1 MRRRFAVALLVG
13 LGLAAGLTASAAGQ
27 SGVGFA
33 ADAFRTPFGPM
44 IRFSELGGPPDA
56 NAPVVRTM
64 RVMRPREV
72 RVTAPPRGR
81 TLGGLI
87 FFVGPRTCP
96 TCADRRS
103 VELRRHAS
111 LGDGDYLVGRGFGAR
126 VKLSTAQRS
135 RFLRVSLPRKARN
148 VQLTLTRTGARLLRF
163 SRCGRAAFVARF
175 SFAAGVAQD
184 TDAISGARLRRAGL
198 C

>member
-1 MRRRFAVALLVG
+1 MRRRFAVASLVG
-13 LGLAAGLTASAAGQ
+13 LGLAPGLTAHAAGEP
-27 SGVGFA
+27 GVGFA

-44 IRFSELGGPPDA
+44 IRFSELGAAPDA

-64 RVMRPREV
+64 RVTRPREV
-72 RVTAPPRGR
+72 GVAAPPRGR

-103 VELRRHAS
+103 VELRRRAS

-126 VKLSTAQRS
+126 VKLSTTQRS

-148 VQLTLTRTGARLLRF
+148 VQLTLTRSGSRLLRF
-163 SRCGRAAFVARF
+163 TTCGRVTFAVRF
-175 SFAAGVAQD
+175 SLYTGVAQD
-184 TDAISGARLRRAGL
+184 TEGISGARLRRAGL